1 MSDRKVVLI
10 DGNAAAYR
18 AFFAIPEL
26 CTSTGRPTNAVLG
39 FVRMIR
45 QVRRVIAPTHWMAI
59 FDGGLSAERIAVL
72 PSYKAQRP
80 SMPDGL
86 RQQLV
91 SIEEYLNGAGIP
103 WVRKE
108 GVEADDLL
116 GVAARRAAD
125 AGAEVLILTSDKD
138 FYQLVGE
145 HIRILSAADV
155 RTTLGTAEVFA
166 KTGVKPEQIV
176 EWLSL
181 VGDSSDNIDGVPG
194 VGAKTAAKLL
204 GAHGSLEKLW
214 NGLDSVKPDRIRNAL
229 ALSKDI
235 VTRNVNLIGLKLDMP
250 LPELDWSA
258 MAVTAED
265 RGRLM
270 PFFEQLELRSLADTV
285 GAGT

>member
-1 MSDRKVVLI
+1 M
-10 DGNAAAYR
+10 
-18 AFFAIPEL
+18 
-26 CTSTGRPTNAVLG
+26 
-39 FVRMIR
+39 
-45 QVRRVIAPTHWMAI
+45 
-59 FDGGLSAERIAVL
+59 AVL

-86 RQQLV
+86 RQQLG

-116 GVAARRAAD
+116 GVAARRAED

-155 RTTLGTAEVFA
+155 GTTLGPAEVFA

-204 GAHGSLEKLW
+204 GTHGSLEKLW
-214 NGLDSVKPDRIRNAL
+214 NGLDTVKPDRIRNAL

-235 VTRNVNLIGLKLDMP
+235 VNRNVNLIRLKLDMP

-258 MAVTAED
+258 MAVAAED

-270 PFFEQLELRSLADTV
+270 PFFEQLELRSLAETV
-285 GAGT
+285 AAGT